1 MAESIKFDYERMTAS
16 VANIQK
22 IAENYGTAA
31 NTFKSSFE
39 TSISGWSGDSKD
51 KMANFVNET
60 VMNYL
65 NSIQNSVN
73 GLATLLQSNITSMQG
88 ADKELADNIDKAIAS
103 VG

>member
-1 MAESIKFDYERMTAS
+1 MAESIKFDYERMTTS

-22 IAENYGTAA
+22 IAESYSTAA

-39 TSISGWSGDSKD
+39 TAISGWSGDSKD
-51 KMANFVNET
+51 KMATFVNET

-65 NSIQNSVN
+65 TNIQKSVN
-73 GLATLLQSNITSMQG
+73 GLSELLQNNINNMQE
-88 ADKELADNIDKAIAS
+88 ADKQLSDSIAKAIGS